1 MNKLSKIIISSLC
14 FLTSYMM
21 MPAENIVSKDFYPA
35 ENIKTISIELSYENL
50 EIKTTN
56 GSDILVEI
64 ASNNSKKIP
73 EIFLE
78 ANNFIIKSR
87 KNQKWNTGNICT
99 VYVYLPNDFFS
110 KTTNIK
116 VASGEIYID
125 NLETDELKVSSASGD
140 IKIIFSNV
148 TNEIELSAA
157 SGKIEFNTG
166 KTRKFS
172 ATTSSGDIFV
182 QQLISKEIWC
192 KVASGEVDT
201 ENIECEYL
209 SVQTSSGDIDC
220 SKTTCQYFDIK
231 AVSGSVDLELIN
243 QIEAE
248 SSIKTTSGSVDLS
261 VPKDMNFE
269 IIANSSSGKFEDEIK
284 ERTYRPKHE
293 YVSQY
298 NNGGVTILIDTTSG
312 SIELD
317 SN

>member
-1 MNKLSKIIISSLC
+1 
-14 FLTSYMM
+14 

-50 EIKTTN
+50 VIKSTN

-99 VYVYLPNDFFS
+99 VYVYLPNDFFP

-192 KVASGEVDT
+192 KVAVQNTCNLCLSGICQEAAGEKFNIVTVAVGHVKLYTAHRHNQNFRSTYGGPVPVAVARNLIQGKAGEFFLQSFAVVIMVAQVDDR
-201 ENIECEYL
+201 IR
-209 SVQTSSGDIDC
+209 
-220 SKTTCQYFDIK
+220 FDPVYTFK
-231 AVSGSVDLELIN
+231 H
-243 QIEAE
+243 
-248 SSIKTTSGSVDLS
+248 K
-261 VPKDMNFE
+261 PK
-269 IIANSSSGKFEDEIK
+269 
-284 ERTYRPKHE
+284 
-293 YVSQY
+293 
-298 NNGGVTILIDTTSG
+298 GGMRVG
-312 SIELD
+312 
-317 SN
+317 